1 MNIGAINPLALP
13 SVAMSQADE
22 LPPAR
27 SIYFVL
33 DGNEILYIG
42 QSIRLSQRWDFS
54 RSHHILP
61 KLFERTSWR
70 IAWLEC
76 SEDTLLD
83 GIELALI
90 DHFNPPLN
98 TRRGANGEDSI
109 QVTLVM
115 TKDLREKLRKFAKSK
130 RWSMS
135 QAGVAL
141 IEEGLEQAEGEAK
154 DKGGVND

>member
-27 SIYFVL
+27 AIYFVL

-42 QSIRLSQRWDFS
+42 QSIRLNQRWDFS

-61 KLFERTSWR
+61 KLFKRTSWR

-98 TRRGANGEDSI
+98 TRRGVVAEDSI

-115 TKDLREKLRKFAKSK
+115 SKELKEKLRKFAKSK

-141 IEEGLEQAEGEAK
+141 IEEGLDLGSAETKNEG
-154 DKGGVND
+154 DK